1 MCKYCL
7 REIKRK
13 DIEIINV
20 LRNNKDLIDF
30 LGAPYRYINEDVD
43 YAWYDNYISQRK
55 TTVRCAIIEEGNDE
69 ILGLVSLTDIDY
81 LNQSAEFHIM
91 IGDKA
96 NQGVGIGNFA
106 VNMMVQHAFFNMN
119 LQRVELSVLADNKRA
134 IHLYEKC
141 GFLYEGCK
149 KKARYK
155 NGKFVDM
162 LLYAILRDNMES

>member
-20 LRNNKDLIDF
+20 WRNNKDLIDF

-119 LQRVELSVLADNKRA
+119 LQRVELSVLADNKRCQFGVA
-134 IHLYEKC
+134 VFDFHRVLQLLFINKHY
-141 GFLYEGCK
+141 FIPPSW
-149 KKARYK
+149 
-155 NGKFVDM
+155 KFQGHGSLSQV
-162 LLYAILRDNMES
+162 